1 MSIYLISLLLLFDL
15 IPMSDIAY
23 TLMLQTFNPVDKRW
37 SLHLVE
43 LYLSQSPISGE
54 DEYHNPGHSS
64 CAKWEHFSR
73 TTGSLSGLIEYWA
86 AGQKISNKNLH
97 SLRWIFLSQ
106 KELCNFSKVLVT
118 TLDRRKLL
126 IHTPSHSTPPYTA
139 VYGQTIQ

>member
-1 MSIYLISLLLLFDL
+1 MWELLRFVNILSLLLLFDL

-73 TTGSLSGLIEYWA
+73 STGSLSGLIEYWA
-86 AGQKISNKNLH
+86 AGQKILIKTSTH
-97 SLRWIFLSQ
+97 SDEYFSHRNNFATFQKFLSR
-106 KELCNFSKVLVT
+106 L
-118 TLDRRKLL
+118 
-126 IHTPSHSTPPYTA
+126 
-139 VYGQTIQ
+139 